1 MIIINQLHL
10 GIDEPQERLRDKI
23 AERLHLPKAGFS
35 YTILKESLDA
45 RRRDTPRFSYQVAV
59 DAPISEKKVRAL
71 KDKNITWQPQAR
83 IKPIEPGDKP
93 LEGRPIV
100 VGAGPAGLF
109 AAYILAEHGYK
120 PLLLEQGQA
129 VDVRARQVER
139 FWQDGTLD
147 LRSNVQ
153 FGEGG
158 AGTFSDG
165 KLTSRS
171 KNPLGHKVNEIF
183 AAHGAPIEIT
193 YQAKPHIGTDLLGD
207 VIVSMRKQMV
217 HAGADVRFGVTV
229 QSLLLEGGLDGT
241 SVKGVMT
248 NEGAFY
254 SNVVIL
260 ALGHSSRDLFRTLYE
275 QGLAMEAKP
284 FAMGFRIEHPQ
295 RMIDERQ
302 YRDLAGHP
310 RLGAASYQLT
320 WHDDVRNRGVYTFC
334 MCPGGQVVAASSE
347 RERLVVN
354 GMSYHARD
362 LENANSALLV
372 NIGSEDF
379 GNGVLDGML
388 FQERIE
394 SACYALGGWGYV
406 APVQTVGDFLK
417 GEKSSAL
424 GDIRPSVRPGHVL
437 SDLSGLY
444 PASITDSLRAAI
456 GGMGR
461 RLKGFDRQDAVL
473 TGAET
478 RSSSPVRLLRDKVQR
493 ESVNVK
499 GVYPIGEGAGYA
511 GGIVSSAIDG
521 IACAQEI
528 IQTFRAD

>member
-10 GIDEPQERLRDKI
+10 GIDEPQERLREKI
-23 AERLHLPKAGFS
+23 AERLRLPKEGFS

-59 DAPISEKKVRAL
+59 DAPLNEKKVRAL
-71 KDKNITWQPQAR
+71 KDKNITWQPSER
-83 IKPIEPGDKP
+83 IKPIVYGEAP
-93 LEGRPIV
+93 LDGRPIV

-129 VDVRARQVER
+129 VPIRTEQVER

-147 LRSNVQ
+147 LHSNVQ

-183 AAHGAPIEIT
+183 AAHGAPEEIT
-193 YQAKPHIGTDLLGD
+193 YQAKPHIGTDLLGG
-207 VIVSMRKQMV
+207 VIVSMREQMI
-217 HAGADVRFGVTV
+217 HEGAEVRFGVTV
-229 QSLLLEGGLDGT
+229 QSLILEDGLDGKH
-241 SVKGVMT
+241 VKGVMT
-248 NEGAFY
+248 SAGAFY

-260 ALGHSSRDLFRTLYE
+260 ALGHSSRDLFRTLHT

-320 WHDDVRNRGVYTFC
+320 WHDDVRDRGVYTFC

-372 NIGSEDF
+372 NIGPEDF
-379 GNGVLDGML
+379 GSGILDGIL

-394 SACYALGGWGYV
+394 SACYALGGGGYV

-417 GEKSSAL
+417 GEKTTVL
-424 GDIRPSVRPGHVL
+424 GDIRPSVRPGHIL
-437 SDLSGLY
+437 SDLSTLY
-444 PASITDSLRAAI
+444 PAVITDSLRAAI
-456 GGMGR
+456 GGMGS
-461 RLKGFDRQDAVL
+461 RLKGFDRADAVL

-478 RSSSPVRLLRDKVQR
+478 RSSSPVRLLRDKYHR
-493 ESVNVK
+493 ESLTIH

-528 IQTFRAD
+528 IQTYRAD

>member
-93 LEGRPIV
+93 LEERPIV

-229 QSLLLEGGLDGT
+229 QSLLLEEGLDGT
-241 SVKGVMT
+241 SVKGAMT

-372 NIGSEDF
+372 NIGPEDF

-394 SACYALGGWGYV
+394 SACYALGGGGYV

-437 SDLSGLY
+437 SDLSSLY

-456 GGMGR
+456 GGMGM

>member
-93 LEGRPIV
+93 LEGRLIV

-129 VDVRARQVER
+129 VDVRTRQVER

-147 LRSNVQ
+147 LHSNVQ

-229 QSLLLEGGLDGT
+229 QSLLLEEGLDGT

-302 YRDLAGHP
+302 YRDLAGHS

-372 NIGSEDF
+372 NIGPEDF

-394 SACYALGGWGYV
+394 SACYALGGGGYV

-424 GDIRPSVRPGHVL
+424 GDICPSVRPGHVL
-437 SDLSGLY
+437 SDLSSLY

-456 GGMGR
+456 GGMGM

-511 GGIVSSAIDG
+511 GAL
-521 IACAQEI
+521 
-528 IQTFRAD
+528 

>member
-372 NIGSEDF
+372 NIGSEGF

-394 SACYALGGWGYV
+394 SACYALGGGGYV

>member
-59 DAPISEKKVRAL
+59 DTPISEKKVRAL

-93 LEGRPIV
+93 LQGRPIV

-129 VDVRARQVER
+129 VDVRTRQVER

-147 LRSNVQ
+147 LHSNVQ

-229 QSLLLEGGLDGT
+229 QSLLLEEGLDGT

-302 YRDLAGHP
+302 YRDLAGHS

-372 NIGSEDF
+372 NIGPEDF

-394 SACYALGGWGYV
+394 SACYALGGGGYV

-424 GDIRPSVRPGHVL
+424 GDICPSVHPGHVL
-437 SDLSGLY
+437 SDLSSLY

-456 GGMGR
+456 GGMGM